1 LLSHT
6 ASRILKHQPEVI
18 EKITDDSVK
27 NLILM
32 GKWGLDGST
41 GQSKYKQKALN
52 NNFDSTLL
60 VTSYVPLQLITNSS
74 DPKGQEMILKIYTL
88 LQTNVDSI

>member
-1 LLSHT
+1 
-6 ASRILKHQPEVI
+6 
-18 EKITDDSVK
+18 
-27 NLILM
+27 M

-88 LQTNVDSI
+88 LQTNVDSISKRNGSISFKRRKAL